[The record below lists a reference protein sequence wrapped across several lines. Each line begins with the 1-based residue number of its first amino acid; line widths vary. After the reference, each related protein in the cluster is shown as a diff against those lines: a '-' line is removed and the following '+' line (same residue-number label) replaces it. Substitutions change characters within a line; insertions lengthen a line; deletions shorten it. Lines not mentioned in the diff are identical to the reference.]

1 MCLPQRMKVAIAA
14 LALTAQLAFAG
25 TPSAPPPQEPDESG
39 LTSHGHYA
47 NKAGQEVH
55 SPSASISGKVPTGS
69 SAKCRDGTYSFS
81 KHHSGTC
88 SRHGGVAEW
97 E

>member
-1 MCLPQRMKVAIAA
+1 MRLPLSINVAIAA
-14 LALTAQLAFAG
+14 IALTAQFAFAG
-25 TPSAPPPQEPDESG
+25 APSVTPQEPDESG
-39 LTSHGHYA
+39 LTSHGHYV
-47 NKAGQEVH
+47 NKAAQEVH
-55 SPSASISGKVPTGS
+55 SPSASISGKVPAGS

-88 SRHGGVAEW
+88 SRHGGIDEW

>member
-1 MCLPQRMKVAIAA
+1 MAA
-14 LALTAQLAFAG
+14 LALITQLAFAAAPG
-25 TPSAPPPQEPDESG
+25 TPSPEPNESD
-39 LTSHGHYA
+39 LTRHDHYV
-47 NKAGQEVH
+47 NKSGQEVH
-55 SPSASISGKVPTGS
+55 SPSASVSGKVPARA

-81 KHHSGTC
+81 THHSGTC